1 MGHVAE
7 RMSLY
12 WRQKIAAQMKKWLK
26 FFWVGI
32 IETEKDVIDTVS
44 EIIALRDKI
53 EKDTIVS
60 LGKRLPNAKAL
71 LTYLYS
77 KIIRE

>member
-1 MGHVAE
+1 
-7 RMSLY
+7 
-12 WRQKIAAQMKKWLK
+12 MKKWLK